1 MNIFSFA
8 KQYADQIGGQ
18 YTEYDNTKAIIV
30 VPLTENRF
38 QTVLLT
44 SDSGKVSGKAKAVLT
59 SKVCEYNGNID
70 LKLLLEQAANFD
82 YSKFYI
88 TDGYL
93 KIEASC
99 PAEDANESEIKFM
112 IQEVAKLADDY
123 EMKLT
128 GKDIH

>member
-1 MNIFSFA
+1 MNIFTFS

-18 YTEYDNTKAIIV
+18 YTEYDSTKSIIV

-44 SDSGKVSGKAKAVLT
+44 TEPTKSSGKMRSVLT
-59 SKVCEYNGNID
+59 SKVCENNSTID
-70 LKLLLEQAANFD
+70 FKALLEQNANFD
-82 YSKFYI
+82 YSRFI
-88 TDGYL
+88 VVDGYL
-93 KIEASC
+93 KVEASC
-99 PAEDANESEIKFM
+99 NADSISEEDVRHM
-112 IQEVAKLADDY
+112 IQEVATLADTF